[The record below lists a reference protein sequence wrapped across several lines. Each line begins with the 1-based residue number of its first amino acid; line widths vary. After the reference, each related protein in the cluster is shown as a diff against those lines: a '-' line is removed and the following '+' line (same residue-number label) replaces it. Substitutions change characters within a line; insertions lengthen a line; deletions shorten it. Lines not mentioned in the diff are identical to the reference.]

1 MAVKDQKRGR
11 PKSGSSQL
19 SAEKILDTAKGMM
32 REGGK
37 VPSIRGLATELG
49 VDAMAIYHYFKNKN
63 DLLESIT
70 VSLVGEVAQPE
81 LNQVWQENLYQLSV
95 SYLSVLNDY
104 RGLLETLLTMKSL
117 GPVEVFSERFEAVL
131 SPLNLTSE
139 QTEDALHLLV
149 DYLHGYALA
158 LNCNPDRTEIT
169 VEMVR
174 KPLSLYCLGIEQLKS
189 SCSCRTV

>member
-1 MAVKDQKRGR
+1 MTVKDQKRGR

-19 SAEKILDTAKGMM
+19 SAEKILDTVKGMM

-70 VSLVGEVAQPE
+70 VSLVEEVAQPE
-81 LNQVWQENLYQLSV
+81 QNQEWQENLYQLSV

-104 RGLLETLLTMKSL
+104 SGLLETLLTMKSL
-117 GPVEVFSERFEAVL
+117 GPVEVFSERFEAVVN
-131 SPLNLTSE
+131 PLNLTLE

-174 KPLSLYCLGIEQLKS
+174 KPLGLYCLGIEQLKS
-189 SCSCRTV
+189 L

>member
-1 MAVKDQKRGR
+1 MTVKDQKRGR

-19 SAEKILDTAKGMM
+19 SAEKILDTAKCMM
-32 REGGK
+32 RQGGK

-70 VSLVGEVAQPE
+70 VSLVGEVALPE
-81 LNQVWQENLYQLSV
+81 QNQVWQDNLYQLSV

-104 RGLLETLLTMKSL
+104 RGLLETLLTMKAL
-117 GPVEVFSERFEAVL
+117 GPVEVFGERFAAVVN
-131 SPLNLTSE
+131 PLNITSE

-169 VEMVR
+169 VDMVR
-174 KPLSLYCLGIEQLKS
+174 KPLALYCLAIEQLKS
-189 SCSCRTV
+189 S

>member
-1 MAVKDQKRGR
+1 MTVKDQKRGR

-19 SAEKILDTAKGMM
+19 SADKILDMAKSMM
-32 REGGK
+32 RESGK

-70 VSLVGEVAQPE
+70 VSLVGEVAQPQQ
-81 LNQVWQENLYQLSV
+81 NQVWQENLYQLSV

-117 GPVEVFSERFEAVL
+117 GPVEVFSERFEAVM
-131 SPLNLTSE
+131 SPLELTSE

-174 KPLSLYCLGIEQLKS
+174 KPLSLYCLGIEQL
-189 SCSCRTV
+189 RAQ

>member
-1 MAVKDQKRGR
+1 MTVKDQKRGR

-19 SAEKILDTAKGMM
+19 SAEKILDTAKSMM
-32 REGGK
+32 RDTGK

-70 VSLVGEVAQPE
+70 VSLVSDVVLPQQ
-81 LNQVWQENLYQLSV
+81 NQVWQENLYQLSV

-131 SPLNLTSE
+131 SPLNLTAE
-139 QTEDALHLLV
+139 QTENALHLLV

-158 LNCNPDRTEIT
+158 LSCNPDRIQIT
-169 VEMVR
+169 VGMVR

-189 SCSCRTV
+189 Q

>member
-19 SAEKILDTAKGMM
+19 SAENILDTAKGMM
-32 REGGK
+32 RDSGK

-70 VSLVGEVAQPE
+70 VSLVEEVALPE
-81 LNQVWQENLYQLSV
+81 QNQEWQENLYQLSV

-104 RGLLETLLTMKSL
+104 SGLLETLLTMKSL

-131 SPLNLTSE
+131 SPLALTEE
-139 QTEDALHLLV
+139 QTKNALDLLV

-158 LNCNPDRTEIT
+158 LNCNPDRTELTI
-169 VEMVR
+169 EMVE
-174 KPLSLYCLGIEQLKS
+174 KPLSLYCLALTQLK
-189 SCSCRTV
+189 